1 VFFPTK
7 KQEKFGIFFL
17 EHSLLVSAPKE
28 IKMEAFGNG
37 ASFNQL
43 VHRLALGTI
52 MQFRVFFTELF
63 KVKTCCKI

>member
-1 VFFPTK
+1 
-7 KQEKFGIFFL
+7 
-17 EHSLLVSAPKE
+17 
-28 IKMEAFGNG
+28 MEAFGNG